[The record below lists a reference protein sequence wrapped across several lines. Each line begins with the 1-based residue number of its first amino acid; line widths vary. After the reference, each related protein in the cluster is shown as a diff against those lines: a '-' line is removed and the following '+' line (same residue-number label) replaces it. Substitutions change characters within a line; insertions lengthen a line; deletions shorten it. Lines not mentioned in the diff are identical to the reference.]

1 MQKDLHFT
9 SRMLTGAGALLAVSG
24 LLLAVSASPAYGGIC
39 WAGAACMFFA
49 ARSFRL
55 AEAEQEQ
62 KQEQEE
68 ADHAEKT
75 V

>member
-24 LLLAVSASPAYGGIC
+24 LLLAVGASPAYGGIC

-49 ARSFRL
+49 ARSFRI
-55 AEAEQEQ
+55 AEDKRENENQGAET
-62 KQEQEE
+62 
-68 ADHAEKT
+68 DYEKE
-75 V
+75 